1 MNMPLETKESLDRL
15 RRIETRLWKLCE
27 KLDVEPP
34 PGDTA
39 PTVHMEDAAYSRVE
53 LSGYD
58 VSLSA
63 IKHALER
70 AGHIQ
75 QVPVRLYVKGVFI
88 AKVVFY
94 A

>member
-1 MNMPLETKESLDRL
+1 MNTPLETKESLDRL

-27 KLDVEPP
+27 KLGVEPP
-34 PGDTA
+34 PNDVPLAVTTNGA
-39 PTVHMEDAAYSRVE
+39 YPTID
-53 LSGYD
+53 LPGYD

-70 AGHIQ
+70 AGLTQ
-75 QVPVRLYVKGVFI
+75 QTPTLLYAKGVFI